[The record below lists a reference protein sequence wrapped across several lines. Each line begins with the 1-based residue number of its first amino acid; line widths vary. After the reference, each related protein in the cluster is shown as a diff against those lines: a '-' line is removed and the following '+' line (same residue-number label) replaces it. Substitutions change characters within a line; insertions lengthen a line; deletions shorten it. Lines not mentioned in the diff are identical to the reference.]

1 MVNRALVKRPNE
13 RNSKM
18 FRKMR
23 KQQVDESKRR
33 DIQRIAF
40 LMSAVLLGAA
50 LVASV
55 GCKTADSHKGGFTV
69 PGFLG
74 LDKPEE

>member
-1 MVNRALVKRPNE
+1 
-13 RNSKM
+13 M